1 MRLVHSTL
9 CRVSRPLVRLEAV
22 DQQDR
27 GRLVAR
33 HAEQCLRC
41 QAERAIEHRIHRTLS
56 SMGDSLLMAPAGLL
70 PAVMSNLDAPLHYPE
85 SESGM
90 RAEKVAI
97 AAAVVGVASV
107 VAWTLSR
114 REKGA

>member
-1 MRLVHSTL
+1 MKLVHSTL

-22 DQQDR
+22 DQQDQ

-33 HAEQCLRC
+33 HAERCLRC

-70 PAVMSNLDAPLHYPE
+70 PAVMSNLDAPFDYLE
-85 SESGM
+85 VRNGSEGRKGGDRRGGGGSGLGGGLDL
-90 RAEKVAI
+90 EP
-97 AAAVVGVASV
+97 
-107 VAWTLSR
+107 
-114 REKGA
+114 

>member
-1 MRLVHSTL
+1 MKLVHSTL

-22 DQQDR
+22 DQQDQ

-33 HAEQCLRC
+33 HAERCLRC

-70 PAVMSNLDAPLHYPE
+70 PAVMSNLDAPFDYLEPE
-85 SESGM
+85 TGVKTE
-90 RAEKVAI
+90 RVAI
-97 AAAVVGVASV
+97 AVAVVGVASV

-114 REKGA
+114 RVKGA